1 MKVAGAQINP
11 QILEKERN
19 LEKCLDSIRIAAKAG
34 AKLIVFPECALTGY
48 CFSSRDEALSMA
60 ETIPG
65 WSTRTIAALCKELGI
80 YAIVGLLEKSR
91 NRLYNA
97 AAFLGPEGPIGK
109 YRKTHLP
116 YLGVDRFVDHG
127 DRPFRVY
134 DTPIGK
140 VGLNICFD
148 LRFPEPSRVMALAGA
163 EVLVL
168 PTNWPEGA
176 ENSPRFYVNT
186 RASENRVNY
195 IAVNRVGVERG
206 FGFIGQSKIVDPD
219 GRTLA
224 EASRDREELIYADL
238 NLETARDKRV
248 IIRPGE
254 FELPLWEERR
264 PEFYGV
270 ISRRRGSSQSP

>member
-1 MKVAGAQINP
+1 VKVAGAQINP

-19 LEKCLDSIRIAAKAG
+19 LEKCLDSIRVASKTS

-48 CFSSRDEALSMA
+48 CFNNRDEALAMA

-65 WSTRTIAALCKELGI
+65 WSTRTIAALCKELDI
-80 YAIVGLLEKSR
+80 YVIVGLLEKFR
-91 NRLYNA
+91 TRLYNA
-97 AAFLGPEGPIGK
+97 AAFLGPEGLVGK

-116 YLGVDRFVDHG
+116 YLGVDRFADRG
-127 DRPFRVY
+127 DKPFRVY

-140 VGLNICFD
+140 IGLNICFD
-148 LRFPEPSRVMALAGA
+148 LRFPEPSRVMALNGA

-195 IAVNRVGVERG
+195 VAVNRVGKERG

-224 EASRDREELIYADL
+224 EASSDREEIIYADF
-238 NLETARDKRV
+238 NLEAARNKRV

-264 PEFYGV
+264 PKFYGA
-270 ISRRRGSSQSP
+270 ISRRHRS

>member
-19 LEKCLDSIRIAAKAG
+19 LEKCLDSIRVASKAG
-34 AKLIVFPECALTGY
+34 AKLIVLPECALTGY
-48 CFSSRDEALSMA
+48 CFSNRDEALSMA
-60 ETIPG
+60 ETVPG
-65 WSTRTIAALCKELGI
+65 WSTRTIATLCKELDI
-80 YAIVGLLEKSR
+80 YAVVGLLEKSR

-97 AAFLGPEGPIGK
+97 AAFIGPEGLVGK
-109 YRKTHLP
+109 YRKAHLP

-127 DRPFRVY
+127 DKPFQVY
-134 DTPIGK
+134 ETPIGK
-140 VGLNICFD
+140 IGLNICFD
-148 LRFPEPSRVMALAGA
+148 LRFPEPSRVMALGGA

-186 RASENRVNY
+186 RASENRINY
-195 IAVNRVGVERG
+195 IAVNRVGKERG
-206 FGFIGQSKIVDPD
+206 FGFIGQSKIVDPV

-224 EASRDREELIYADL
+224 EASSDREEIIYADL
-238 NLETARDKRV
+238 NLEAARSKRV

-264 PEFYGV
+264 PEFYGA
-270 ISRRRGSSQSP
+270 ISRRHRS